1 MADLKAVVAQ
11 YQELSKEW
19 AKGGSRDLDKVGNLL
34 EQLKLSLMKLSF
46 LPTKG
51 EEATIQVG
59 FCTLRFFSSTEDPDP
74 MLFSFLRKCGVLTLL
89 ISE

>member
-59 FCTLRFFSSTEDPDP
+59 FCTVSLCFFAPVLGIRIP
-74 MLFSFLRKCGVLTLL
+74 CFSR
-89 ISE
+89 